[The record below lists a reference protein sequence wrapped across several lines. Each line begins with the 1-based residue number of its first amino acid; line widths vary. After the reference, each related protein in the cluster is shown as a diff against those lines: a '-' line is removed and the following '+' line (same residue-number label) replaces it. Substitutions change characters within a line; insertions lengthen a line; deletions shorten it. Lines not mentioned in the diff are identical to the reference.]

1 MREND
6 KVTLLTKGYEGRI
19 GTIDMIVNEDIYIV
33 QLEDKTLVKCR
44 LADLVPMTT
53 EETSDPDTITITRDE
68 LVRAIAESVGDILLE
83 KPLDPQ
89 LVVLLTLHGGLI
101 VNRVTAILFDR
112 G

>member
-1 MREND
+1 MGEND

-19 GTIDMIVNEDIYIV
+19 GTINMIVNDDIYIV

-53 EETSDPDTITITRDE
+53 EETSDPDSITITRDE
-68 LVRAIAESVGDILLE
+68 LVKAIAESVGDILLE
-83 KPLDPQ
+83 NPLDSQ
-89 LVVLLTLHGGLI
+89 LGVLLTLHGALVI
-101 VNRVTAILFDR
+101 DRVIPKLFDR